1 MLPRPPAGFQSFKK
15 RPTSFIQARGRSQDK
30 LRAAMSDASKFDRE
44 FVRGALT
51 LAARPE
57 VNHLLYIADTP
68 IPPEDL
74 RGRKARRK
82 LVYAVTTARLA
93 EHLSGPHTRALVI
106 PAYDYSRVERVKVA
120 LVSALTQGAF
130 KEGDLVL
137 CITGKVG
144 RPVDTMMQMR
154 IGGSLEDR
162 LAIEGVKLGDEFNSQ
177 VVDALIQL
185 ALQIGQEGFEGH
197 PIGTILTIGDHNDVM
212 EKSRQMTINPFQGL
226 SEAERNVLDPKIRE
240 AIKNF
245 SVLDGAFVIREDG
258 VVLAA
263 GRYLTATDEAVKIP
277 LGLGARHAAAAGITS
292 STNSIALAVSQT
304 SGAVRLFKGGNI
316 VLELHQTARR
326 TG

>member
-1 MLPRPPAGFQSFKK
+1 M
-15 RPTSFIQARGRSQDK
+15 
-30 LRAAMSDASKFDRE
+30 
-44 FVRGALT
+44 
-51 LAARPE
+51 
-57 VNHLLYIADTP
+57 
-68 IPPEDL
+68 
-74 RGRKARRK
+74 
-82 LVYAVTTARLA
+82 
-93 EHLSGPHTRALVI
+93 
-106 PAYDYSRVERVKVA
+106 A
-120 LVSALTQGAF
+120 LVSALSQGAF

-137 CITGKVG
+137 CMTGKVG
-144 RPVDTMMQMR
+144 RAPDTLMQTR
-154 IGGSLEDR
+154 IGGSLDDR
-162 LAIEGVKLGDEFNSQ
+162 VAIEGVKLGDEFNSQ

-197 PIGTILTIGDHNDVM
+197 PIGTIITIGAHNTVM

-263 GRYLTATDEAVKIP
+263 GRYLSAADEAVKIP
-277 LGLGARHAAAAGITS
+277 LGLGARHAAAAGMTS
-292 STNSIALAVSQT
+292 TTGCIALVVSQT

-326 TG
+326 T

>member
-1 MLPRPPAGFQSFKK
+1 
-15 RPTSFIQARGRSQDK
+15 
-30 LRAAMSDASKFDRE
+30 MSDASKFDRE
-44 FVRGALT
+44 FLRAALS
-51 LAARPE
+51 LAGKGD
-57 VNHLLYIADTP
+57 VDHFLYISDVP
-68 IPPEDL
+68 IAPEDL
-74 RGRKARRK
+74 RRQLARRK
-82 LVYAVTTARLA
+82 LVYAVTSDRVAQELLLRK
-93 EHLSGPHTRALVI
+93 ERALVI
-106 PAYDYSRVERVKVA
+106 PAYDYSRTERVKVA
-120 LVSALTQGAF
+120 LVSALSQGAF

-137 CITGKVG
+137 CMTGKLG
-144 RPVDTMMQMR
+144 RAPDTLMQMR
-154 IGGSLEDR
+154 IGGSLDDR

-197 PIGTILTIGDHNDVM
+197 PIGTIITIGDHTAVM

-226 SEAERNVLDPKIRE
+226 SESERNVLDPKIRE

-263 GRYLTATDEAVKIP
+263 GRYLSASDEAVKIP
-277 LGLGARHAAAAGITS
+277 LGLGARHAAAASITS
-292 STNSIALAVSQT
+292 TTKCIALVVSQT

-326 TG
+326 T

>member
-1 MLPRPPAGFQSFKK
+1 
-15 RPTSFIQARGRSQDK
+15 
-30 LRAAMSDASKFDRE
+30 MSEGSKFDRE
-44 FVRGALT
+44 FLRTALS
-51 LAARPE
+51 LAAKGE
-57 VNHLLYIADTP
+57 VDHFLYIDDRT
-68 IPPEDL
+68 IPAEDL
-74 RGRKARRK
+74 RGRKCRHK
-82 LVYAVTTARLA
+82 IIYAVTTTTLA
-93 EHLSGPHTRALVI
+93 EELISRKNRALVI
-106 PAYDYSRVERVKVA
+106 PSYDYSRVERVKVA
-120 LVSALTQGAF
+120 LVSALSQGAF

-137 CITGKVG
+137 CVTGKVG
-144 RPVDTMMQMR
+144 RSIDTLMQMQ
-154 IGGSLEDR
+154 IGSSIDDR
-162 LAIEGVKLGDEFNSQ
+162 VAIEGVKLGDEFNSQ

-197 PIGTILTIGDHNDVM
+197 PIGTIITIGDHTTVL

-263 GRYLTATDEAVKIP
+263 GRYLSSADEGVKIP

-292 STNSIALAVSQT
+292 TTKSISLVVSQT
-304 SGAVRLFKGGNI
+304 SGSVRLFKDGNI

-326 TG
+326 TS